1 MDQPLFPLD
10 RETRKM
16 FFQLG
21 ATAASDLKGVEA
33 LMMFTALET
42 AEPDE
47 AYPKVGIGLSAILM
61 GDFHNAAS
69 YLTHPTVQTSP
80 LAASANSFLAMA
92 HHLDG
97 NASAFEMASENAKNA
112 SNGEFDVILN
122 ELATSPVPDMSR
134 LGTV

>member
-1 MDQPLFPLD
+1 MEQPLFPLD

-16 FFQLG
+16 FFQIG

-33 LMMFTALET
+33 LMMFSALET

-61 GDFHNAAS
+61 GDFQNAS
-69 YLTHPTVQTSP
+69 TYLTHPAVQSSP

-97 NASAFEMASENAKNA
+97 NASAFERAAENAK
-112 SNGEFDVILN
+112 SSSSGEFDEVLQD
-122 ELATSPVPDMSR
+122 LAASPAPDLSR
-134 LGTV
+134 LGNG